1 MRAELFS
8 HLQEAGI
15 VRDDISAST
24 LAYLISVT
32 GYGLIA
38 GDEVVPAEKKVGF
51 EEVIGAWGLL
61 LERALTPA
69 QPRNRKAARAL
80 LISMAEK
87 MQTAL
92 RNLDKPGT
100 EENTAR

>member
-1 MRAELFS
+1 
-8 HLQEAGI
+8 
-15 VRDDISAST
+15 VRDDIPAST

-61 LERALTPA
+61 LERALTPP

-87 MQTAL
+87 MQIAL

-100 EENTAR
+100 EENSAR